1 MTELNI
7 IGLGMWSTKF
17 SNWCDFSTG
26 VNTHNWSPESKIQ
39 PALIPLRER
48 RRVPQFVK
56 MAIEV
61 MGQACEM
68 ASLNPANVATVFS
81 SSAGDM
87 QIKDYLC
94 RTLSSTPRM
103 VSPTRFH
110 NSVHNA
116 ATGYWSIATQ
126 SHAPA
131 SAVSAFSYS
140 APMALL
146 EAAIQASDAGYPV
159 LVVTQEMAAP
169 MALIDT
175 CPSKQAFS
183 AALLLAPPQYS
194 LSARTTALAT
204 VRYQVVDK
212 TVPWPELPEDLQEDL
227 SGNPGA
233 SLVPLLAAMTAG
245 NGNHRGPVARLEF
258 PLAQHLCLD
267 ISLQPGKSPFL
278 EEE

>member
-17 SNWCDFSTG
+17 SNWYDFSTG

-68 ASLNPANVATVFS
+68 ASLNPATVATVFS

-94 RTLSSTPRM
+94 RTLASTPRM

-169 MALIDT
+169 MALIDS

-183 AALLLAPPQYS
+183 AALLLAPPQFS
-194 LSARTTALAT
+194 LSAQTTALAT
-204 VRYQVVDK
+204 VRYQVVGK
-212 TVPWPELPEDLQEDL
+212 SAPWPELPEDLQEDL

-233 SLVPLLAAMTAG
+233 RLVPLLAAMAKG

-258 PLAQHLCLD
+258 PLNPDLCLD
-267 ISLQPGKSPFL
+267 ISLLPGKSSAL